1 MRLYNLTLKDYETI
15 IDDISSSINFKNS
28 YFTKSFDGIIGDD
41 IKYTLYIS
49 CLAYKD
55 DEKITDIVPIWWEFH
70 TYNDAIYDEFMNDFN
85 FNFFK
90 KMLIEH
96 GNNF

>member
-15 IDDISSSINFKNS
+15 IDDISSLINFKNS
-28 YFTKSFDGIIGDD
+28 YFTKSFDGIIGDN
-41 IKYTLYIS
+41 IKYTFNIS

-55 DEKITDIVPIWWEFH
+55 DEKVTDIVPIWWEFH
-70 TYNDAIYDEFMNDFN
+70 TYDDVIYDEFMNDFN

>member
-28 YFTKSFDGIIGDD
+28 YFTKSFDGIIGDN